1 MPGRSTTAARSRA
14 PHLGPERRRP
24 HVLDAAREIAI
35 KRGLGAV
42 TIGSIAIELGVTRPV
57 VYSCYPDRVELIEA
71 LLNREEHLLL
81 DSVLTALHS
90 SGARKEPEDA
100 FVHGMQAL
108 LGTALESPDTWRLLL
123 AGQPD
128 PAVAARF
135 RAGRAVVTSQA
146 TRLLRPAMEHWWD
159 IEDLDRKL
167 PVLIELFMS
176 SCESAVRSLLA
187 ADSDWTAEQLGE
199 FVGRATYRVFSDA

>member
-1 MPGRSTTAARSRA
+1 MPGRSSTTRSRA

-24 HVLDAAREIAI
+24 LVLDAARKIANA
-35 KRGLGAV
+35 RGLGAV
-42 TIGSIAIELGVTRPV
+42 TIGSIATELGVTRPV
-57 VYSCYPDRVELIEA
+57 VYSCYPGRVELIEA
-71 LLNREEHLLL
+71 LLNREEQLLL
-81 DSVLTALHS
+81 ESVLTALHS
-90 SGARKEPEDA
+90 SGTHREPEDA

-108 LGTALESPDTWRLLL
+108 LSTALESPDTWRLLL

-146 TRLLRPAMEHWWD
+146 TKWLRPAMERWWD

-187 ADSDWTAEQLGE
+187 ADSDWTAEELGE